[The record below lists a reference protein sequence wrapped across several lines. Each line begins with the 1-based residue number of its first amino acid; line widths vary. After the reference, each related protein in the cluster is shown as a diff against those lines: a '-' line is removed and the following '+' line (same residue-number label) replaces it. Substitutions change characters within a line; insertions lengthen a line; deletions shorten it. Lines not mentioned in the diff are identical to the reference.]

1 MKAPPSV
8 TQSGSQNHF
17 FSKTADRI
25 FIKFLI
31 NFWFLEDKKM
41 IQSRK
46 DLVLG
51 QKTRNIFKS
60 RLFGV
65 GKKIV
70 PLMCYFWVYMMHHS
84 YLYDSGK
91 AVCFGKIISSSHK
104 RKCCRPIRMQ
114 EFLIF
119 HIKKAI

>member
-46 DLVLG
+46 DLVLE
-51 QKTRNIFKS
+51 QKTKNIFKS

-84 YLYDSGK
+84 CLYDSAK
-91 AVCFGKIISSSHK
+91 TVCFGKISFSSYK
-104 RKCCRPIRMQ
+104 
-114 EFLIF
+114 
-119 HIKKAI
+119 